1 MSRLRF
7 LAAISPILLL
17 VLACGGCAMPIAD
30 SHAAAADARASGRA
44 LSGDWGGQ
52 HIALSLS
59 ASGGKIEYDCG
70 QGSLDAPLVPD
81 AAGAFRVVG
90 RHVPGHGGPVL
101 SDAPPP
107 ASQPAIYQGTV
118 SGDRM
123 QLRVTSGGVEIGAY
137 SLRRGAS
144 AQLLRCL

>member
-1 MSRLRF
+1 MDRLR
-7 LAAISPILLL
+7 LLVVLPSILL
-17 VLACGGCAMPIAD
+17 VLACGGCVMPIAD
-30 SHAAAADARASGRA
+30 SHAAAADARASGTA
-44 LSGDWGGQ
+44 LSGDWGGK

-59 ASGGKIEYDCG
+59 AGGGQIEYDCG
-70 QGSLDAPLVPD
+70 QGSLDAVLMPD

-90 RHVPGHGGPVL
+90 RHMPGHGGPVR
-101 SDAPPP
+101 SEDPPT

-123 QLRVTSGGVEIGAY
+123 QLRVTSGGVEIGSYA
-137 SLRRGAS
+137 LRRGAR

>member
-17 VLACGGCAMPIAD
+17 VLACGGCAMPLATSD
-30 SHAAAADARASGRA
+30 AATHHATASGTA

-59 ASGGKIEYDCG
+59 SSGGQIEYDCG

-81 AAGAFRVVG
+81 AAGAFRVFG
-90 RHVPGHGGPVL
+90 RHVPGHGGPVR
-101 SDAPPP
+101 SDDPMS

-118 SGDRM
+118 SGDHM
-123 QLRVTSGGVEIGAY
+123 QLRVTSGGMEIGAY
-137 SLRRGAS
+137 SLRHGAS

>member
-1 MSRLRF
+1 MRRLRL

-17 VLACGGCAMPIAD
+17 VLACGGCAMPIAA
-30 SHAAAADARASGRA
+30 SHAATHHATASGTA

-59 ASGGKIEYDCG
+59 ASGGQIEYDCG
-70 QGSLDAPLVPD
+70 QGSLDGPLVPD

-90 RHVPGHGGPVL
+90 RHVPGHGGPVR
-101 SDAPPP
+101 SDEPAP
-107 ASQPAIYQGTV
+107 ASQPALYQGTV
-118 SGDRM
+118 SSDRM
-123 QLRVTSGGVEIGAY
+123 QLRVTCGGMEIGAY

-144 AQLLRCL
+144 ARLLRCP